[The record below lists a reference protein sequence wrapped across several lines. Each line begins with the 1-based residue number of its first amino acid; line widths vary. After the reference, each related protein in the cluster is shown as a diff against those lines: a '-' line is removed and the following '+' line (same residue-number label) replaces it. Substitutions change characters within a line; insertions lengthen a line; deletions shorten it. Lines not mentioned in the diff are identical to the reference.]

1 MPATCS
7 RTRPGAWESPQTPNP
22 DHHRHRSKNT
32 EVDRLTSACHQ
43 QHRQPTSSQHQHRKH
58 QQGSP
63 VFAIPRHTWA
73 MTDTADR
80 DLAAADV
87 AWELEP
93 LLSGVDAD
101 SPLDLLDRAVSIADE
116 LQTYR
121 GAVGSLEADGLVDL
135 MGRLAELSELLS
147 RAGHFVS
154 LRFSENTADPAIAAS
169 MQQITERST
178 AISTQL
184 LFIDL
189 EWADTSDEHAAT
201 VLADPRLD
209 FCRHH
214 LQNLRKYRP
223 HQLSH
228 GQETVLSETSLTGA
242 GAWVR
247 LFEEQ
252 TSAIEVNLPEHLGGT
267 VGLMS
272 ALAHI
277 QAPDTE
283 IRSTAA
289 VAVTEALAPGLRTRA
304 YIYNTLLLDKSIDD
318 RLRNYPTWITSRN
331 MSNEASD
338 ESVQALIDAVVA
350 RYDIPQR
357 WYALKAQV
365 LGVDKLRDYDRMAS
379 VAASE
384 STIGWAEGTSI
395 VRDAYASFSPE
406 LAGIVGRFIDEN
418 WIDAPVRPGKRGG
431 AFCAYATPSHHPYVL
446 LNWTST
452 TRDVA
457 TLAHELGHG
466 VHGYLAREQGIFHQ
480 STPLTLAETASVFGE
495 TVTNNRL
502 LSMLDDPGERF
513 ALLAAT
519 LEDSIAT
526 VFRQVA
532 MNRFEHAC
540 HAERREVGEISVDRF
555 GELWADSQTAML
567 GDAVEVTEGYRTW
580 WSYIPHFIATP
591 GYVYAYAY
599 GQLLALSVYARYQA
613 EGDGF
618 VPAYLD
624 MLRAGGSMSPEAL
637 TSIVG
642 CDLTDPGFWSA
653 GLDIVESQLNAA
665 TDAAHAAGRL

>member
-1 MPATCS
+1 M
-7 RTRPGAWESPQTPNP
+7 
-22 DHHRHRSKNT
+22 T
-32 EVDRLTSACHQ
+32 EKDDGVNVD
-43 QHRQPTSSQHQHRKH
+43 
-58 QQGSP
+58 
-63 VFAIPRHTWA
+63 
-73 MTDTADR
+73 M
-80 DLAAADV
+80 LAGDV
-87 AWELEP
+87 AWELDS
-93 LLSGVDAD
+93 LLSGADAAT
-101 SPLDLLDRAVSIADE
+101 PTALVDRAEAIADE
-116 LQTYR
+116 LQPYEGRVATLNS
-121 GAVGSLEADGLVDL
+121 AELATL
-135 MGRLAELSELLS
+135 MHRLAELSELLS
-147 RAGHFVS
+147 RAGHYTS
-154 LRFSENTADPAIAAS
+154 LKFSENTADPAIAAA
-169 MQQITERST
+169 MQQINERST

-184 LFIDL
+184 IFIDL
-189 EWADTSDEHAAT
+189 EWADTTDEHAAA
-201 VLADPRLD
+201 VLADPALD

-214 LQNLRKYRP
+214 LENLRKYRP
-223 HQLSH
+223 HQLTH
-228 GQETVLSETSLTGA
+228 PQETVLSETSLTGA
-242 GAWVR
+242 SAWVR
-247 LFEEQ
+247 LFEEH
-252 TSAIEVNLPEHLGGT
+252 TSAIEVDLPENLGGQ
-267 VGLMS
+267 VSLMS
-272 ALAHI
+272 ALAHLH
-277 QAPDTE
+277 APDTE
-283 IRSTAA
+283 IRASAASAVTAA
-289 VAVTEALAPGLRTRA
+289 LEPGLRTRA

-318 RLRNYPTWITSRN
+318 RLRHYPTWITSRN
-331 MSNEASD
+331 MANEASD
-338 ESVQALIDAVVA
+338 DSVQALIDAVVA

-357 WYALKAQV
+357 WYSLKAKV
-365 LGVDKLRDYDRMAS
+365 LGVDKLHDYDRMAS
-379 VAASE
+379 VAASD
-384 STIGWAEGTSI
+384 TTVGWAEGTSI

-406 LAGIVGRFIDEN
+406 LASIVGRFIDEN

-540 HAERREVGEISVDRF
+540 HTERREVGELSVDRF

-599 GQLLALSVYARYQA
+599 GQLLALSVYARYEA

-618 VPAYLD
+618 VPAYLN
-624 MLRAGGSMSPEAL
+624 MLRAGGSMAPEAL

-653 GLDIVESQLNAA
+653 GLDIVEAQLTAA
-665 TDAAHAAGRL
+665 TEAAHAAGRV

>member
-1 MPATCS
+1 AATPA
-7 RTRPGAWESPQTPNP
+7 EL
-22 DHHRHRSKNT
+22 
-32 EVDRLTSACHQ
+32 VDRAE
-43 QHRQPTSSQHQHRKH
+43 
-58 QQGSP
+58 
-63 VFAIPRHTWA
+63 A
-73 MTDTADR
+73 
-80 DLAAADV
+80 
-87 AWELEP
+87 
-93 LLSGVDAD
+93 
-101 SPLDLLDRAVSIADE
+101 IADE
-116 LQTYR
+116 LQTFEGR
-121 GAVGSLEADGLVDL
+121 VATLDSTDLADL
-135 MGRLAELSELLS
+135 MRRLEELSELLS
-147 RAGHFVS
+147 RAGHYTS
-154 LRFSENTADPAIAAS
+154 LKFSENTADPAIAAA

-178 AISTQL
+178 AISTKL

-189 EWADTSDEHAAT
+189 EWADTTDDHAAT
-201 VLADPRLD
+201 VLADPALD

-214 LQNLRKYRP
+214 LDNLRKYRP
-223 HQLSH
+223 HQLTH
-228 GQETVLSETSLTGA
+228 PQETVLSETSLTGA

-252 TSAIEVNLPEHLGGT
+252 TSAIEVDLPDSLGGR
-267 VGLMS
+267 VSLMS
-272 ALAHI
+272 ALAHLH
-277 QAPDTE
+277 APDTTT
-283 IRSTAA
+283 RATAA
-289 VAVTEALAPGLRTRA
+289 EAVTAALAPGLRTRA

-318 RLRNYPTWITSRN
+318 RLRNYPTWISSRN
-331 MSNEASD
+331 MANEASD
-338 ESVQALIDAVVA
+338 DSVQALVDAVVA
-350 RYDIPQR
+350 RFDIPQR
-357 WYALKAQV
+357 WYALKAKV
-365 LGVDKLRDYDRMAS
+365 LGVDKLRDFDRMAS
-379 VAASE
+379 VAASDT
-384 STIGWAEGTSI
+384 TIGWSEGTSI

-406 LAGIVGRFIDEN
+406 LASIVGRFIDEN

-452 TRDVA
+452 ARDVA

-502 LSMLDDPGERF
+502 LSMIDDPSERF

-526 VFRQVA
+526 VFRQIA

-540 HAERREVGEISVDRF
+540 HTERREVGEISVDRF
-555 GELWADSQTAML
+555 GELWAASQTAML

-624 MLRAGGSMSPEAL
+624 MLRAGGSRSPEEL
-637 TSIVG
+637 TAIVG

-653 GLDIVESQLNAA
+653 GLDIVDAQLAAA

>member
-1 MPATCS
+1 
-7 RTRPGAWESPQTPNP
+7 
-22 DHHRHRSKNT
+22 
-32 EVDRLTSACHQ
+32 
-43 QHRQPTSSQHQHRKH
+43 
-58 QQGSP
+58 
-63 VFAIPRHTWA
+63 
-73 MTDTADR
+73 MTDTAAPNADITAGDIAW
-80 DLAAADV
+80 DLST
-87 AWELEP
+87 
-93 LLSGVDAD
+93 LLSGASASTPAELV
-101 SPLDLLDRAVSIADE
+101 DRAEAIAGE
-116 LQTYR
+116 LQAFEGR
-121 GAVGSLEADGLVDL
+121 VASLDSSELAHL
-135 MGRLAELSELLS
+135 MRRLEELSELLS
-147 RAGHFVS
+147 RAGHFTS
-154 LRFSENTADPAIAAS
+154 LKFSENTADPAIAAA
-169 MQQITERST
+169 MQQINERST
-178 AISTQL
+178 AISTKL

-189 EWADTSDEHAAT
+189 EWADTTDEHAAAT
-201 VLADPRLD
+201 LADPALD

-214 LQNLRKYRP
+214 LANLRKYRP
-223 HQLSH
+223 HQLTH
-228 GQETVLSETSLTGA
+228 PQETVLSETSLTGA

-252 TSAIEVNLPEHLGGT
+252 TSAIEVDLPDTMGGR
-267 VGLMS
+267 VSLMS
-272 ALAHI
+272 ALAHLH
-277 QAPDTE
+277 APDTDT
-283 IRSTAA
+283 RATAA
-289 VAVTEALAPGLRTRA
+289 EAVTTALAPGLRTRA

-318 RLRNYPTWITSRN
+318 RLRHYPTWISSRN
-331 MSNEASD
+331 MANEASD
-338 ESVQALIDAVVA
+338 ESVQALVDAVVA

-365 LGVDKLRDYDRMAS
+365 LGVDTLRDFDRMAS
-379 VAASE
+379 VAASDT
-384 STIGWAEGTSI
+384 TIGWTEGTSI

-406 LAGIVGRFIDEN
+406 LASIVGRFIDEN

-446 LNWTST
+446 LNWTSKA
-452 TRDVA
+452 RDVA

-502 LSMLDDPGERF
+502 LSMIDDPGERF

-526 VFRQVA
+526 VFRQIA

-540 HAERREVGEISVDRF
+540 HTERREVGELSVDRF
-555 GELWADSQTAML
+555 GELWAESQTAML

-613 EGDGF
+613 EGHGF

-624 MLRAGGSMSPEAL
+624 MLRAGGSRSPEDL
-637 TSIVG
+637 TAIVG

-653 GLDIVESQLNAA
+653 GLDIVDAQLTAA